1 MINQKP
7 TFWVNFT
14 LFGLTAF
21 LPLIVVLIVIFP
33 SMQLNGLFLIIG
45 VFVIVGLPLN
55 LYFANMVTKP
65 IIDLA
70 KQSQKIA
77 KSIDEEQ
84 LNELD
89 LKQFVVSGTAEV
101 EFIERTL
108 IHIFQALQSQI
119 LERNRLNAM
128 GKTVTKKINSE

>member
-1 MINQKP
+1 
-7 TFWVNFT
+7 
-14 LFGLTAF
+14 
-21 LPLIVVLIVIFP
+21 
-33 SMQLNGLFLIIG
+33 
-45 VFVIVGLPLN
+45 
-55 LYFANMVTKP
+55 MVTKP